1 MRLMQTPKPSYVLSP
16 TVEKLPDLTCF
27 DTRYTTRLYQPAHAH
42 QRASVYLVLHGALME
57 WCDHRSLR
65 VTPGDLFFLPAG
77 QLHANHFFAPET
89 AVFSAWMGRR
99 WLQRLEEYG
108 LALDAPAY
116 FPGGPLSGLA
126 LRLRREARES
136 DAASALVME
145 GVTLELL
152 GEIARC
158 RDPVAGRRPPRWLAQ
173 TEAML
178 RERFA
183 ENLTLEEIARGAGV
197 HPVHLA
203 SAFRDRY
210 GCTVG
215 DFVRRLRIEHACR
228 EIARSDTPLIE
239 IALDAGFANQSHFTR
254 VFKQMIGLTPA
265 RYRRE
270 FSSL

>member
-1 MRLMQTPKPSYVLSP
+1 M
-16 TVEKLPDLTCF
+16 
-27 DTRYTTRLYQPAHAH
+27 
-42 QRASVYLVLHGALME
+42 
-57 WCDHRSLR
+57 
-65 VTPGDLFFLPAG
+65 
-77 QLHANHFFAPET
+77 T
-89 AVFSAWMGRR
+89 AR

-108 LALDAPAY
+108 LALDRPAY
-116 FPGGPLSGLA
+116 FHGGPLSGLA
-126 LRLRREARES
+126 LRLRREARET

-152 GEIARC
+152 GEISRC
-158 RDPVAGRRPPRWLAQ
+158 REPAMGRQPPRWLLQ

-183 ENLTLEEIARGAGV
+183 ESLTLEEIARNAGV

-203 SAFRDRY
+203 SAFRDGY

-254 VFKQMIGLTPA
+254 VFRRMTGLTPA

-270 FSSL
+270 LASR